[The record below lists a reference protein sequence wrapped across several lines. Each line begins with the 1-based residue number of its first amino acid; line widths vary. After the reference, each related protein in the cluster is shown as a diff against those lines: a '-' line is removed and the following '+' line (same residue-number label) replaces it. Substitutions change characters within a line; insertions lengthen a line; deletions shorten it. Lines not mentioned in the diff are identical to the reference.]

1 MPASPVT
8 PSGHPLRIEFSEPM
22 RKILRAIDMIND
34 RAASGASW
42 LVAILVVVIL
52 FEVVSRYVFNSP
64 TTWGFG
70 AFRLIGGGIV
80 VLGWAYAQ
88 RLNSH
93 IRVDILYVR
102 FSIRTR
108 AIINLVGSA
117 VFFFPIFGYFI
128 VVTATSLWRGLLGGK
143 LFVLST
149 GGAPPSAMLYK
160 TLVLIGLC
168 LFFLQYTA
176 QFIRDL
182 DTSTGSRPS

>member
-1 MPASPVT
+1 
-8 PSGHPLRIEFSEPM
+8 
-22 RKILRAIDMIND
+22 MIND

-52 FEVVSRYVFNSP
+52 IEVIARYVFNSP

-70 AFRLIGGGIV
+70 AFRMIGGGIV

-102 FSIRTR
+102 FSNRTR
-108 AIINLVGSA
+108 AIINLIGSA
-117 VFFFPIFGYFI
+117 LFFFPIFGYFI
-128 VVTATSLWRGLLGGK
+128 METATSLWSGLLGGK
-143 LFVLST
+143 LFALST

-160 TLVLIGLC
+160 TMILIGLC
-168 LFFLQYTA
+168 LFFLQFAA

-182 DTSTGSRPS
+182 YTFAGSKTS